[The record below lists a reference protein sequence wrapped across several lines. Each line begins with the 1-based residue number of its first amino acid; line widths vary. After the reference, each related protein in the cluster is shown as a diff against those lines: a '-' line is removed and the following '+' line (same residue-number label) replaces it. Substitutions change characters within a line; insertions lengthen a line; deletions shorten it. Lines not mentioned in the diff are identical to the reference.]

1 MKSVKPGRGP
11 SFMNGVG
18 YVAAAVFGIFW
29 MILAGGIGAPGL
41 FVAFGAIFVLMA
53 VAGAIYQFSNA
64 TRKNRFSAFDITDE
78 QEEPDEL
85 NQYFGK
91 NGAGYMPEKQEPAAR
106 YCPYC
111 GEALRRTIASAPSA
125 EMNSSKSIK
134 VNDPPPTGRGSF
146 FIDAI
151 IIFYPCFLCGT
162 DRYPPCR
169 GSHRQSRA

>member
-85 NQYFGK
+85 NQYFG
-91 NGAGYMPEKQEPAAR
+91 
-106 YCPYC
+106 
-111 GEALRRTIASAPSA
+111 
-125 EMNSSKSIK
+125 
-134 VNDPPPTGRGSF
+134 
-146 FIDAI
+146 
-151 IIFYPCFLCGT
+151 
-162 DRYPPCR
+162 
-169 GSHRQSRA
+169 

>member
-1 MKSVKPGRGP
+1 MHREVTGNEKRKARSWALLHERRRLW
-11 SFMNGVG
+11 
-18 YVAAAVFGIFW
+18 AAAVFGIFW

-111 GEALRRTIASAPSA
+111 GEALQEDYRFCP
-125 EMNSSKSIK
+125 K
-134 VNDPPPTGRGSF
+134 
-146 FIDAI
+146 
-151 IIFYPCFLCGT
+151 CGNELK
-162 DRYPPCR
+162 
-169 GSHRQSRA
+169 

>member
-29 MILAGGIGAPGL
+29 MILAGGVGAPGL

-111 GEALRRTIASAPSA
+111 GEALQEDYRFCP
-125 EMNSSKSIK
+125 K
-134 VNDPPPTGRGSF
+134 
-146 FIDAI
+146 
-151 IIFYPCFLCGT
+151 CGNELK
-162 DRYPPCR
+162 
-169 GSHRQSRA
+169 

>member
-78 QEEPDEL
+78 QEE
-85 NQYFGK
+85 
-91 NGAGYMPEKQEPAAR
+91 AGRAEPVLRQE
-106 YCPYC
+106 
-111 GEALRRTIASAPSA
+111 RRRLYA
-125 EMNSSKSIK
+125 
-134 VNDPPPTGRGSF
+134 
-146 FIDAI
+146 
-151 IIFYPCFLCGT
+151 
-162 DRYPPCR
+162 
-169 GSHRQSRA
+169 